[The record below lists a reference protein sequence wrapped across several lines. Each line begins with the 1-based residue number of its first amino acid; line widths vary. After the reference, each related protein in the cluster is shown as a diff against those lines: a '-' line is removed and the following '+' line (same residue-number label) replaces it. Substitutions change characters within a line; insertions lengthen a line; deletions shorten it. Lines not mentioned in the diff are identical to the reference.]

1 VVAQATVAAADAKE
15 EATKK
20 PTNTQ
25 KGPQDKARKAEATKV
40 RFQEGTSPYPLIVH
54 VLFVFLGH

>member
-1 VVAQATVAAADAKE
+1 VVAQATVAAADSKE

-25 KGPQDKARKAEATKV
+25 KGQDKARNAEATKV

-54 VLFVFLGH
+54 VLFVSLGH

>member
-1 VVAQATVAAADAKE
+1 VVAQATAAAADAKE
-15 EATKK
+15 MAKK

-40 RFQEGTSPYPLIVH
+40 RFQEGTSPYPLIAH
-54 VLFVFLGH
+54 VFFVFLGH